1 MSTFI
6 AFVSQCC
13 YNLKQKIWKKKTK
26 CVFDEAIFP
35 SNNYIVYNKYKINP
49 ITVIK
54 FNEQNIVD
62 TIGEGGSAVV
72 YKYIDNNKLYAC
84 KKQTKNILSIEREIE
99 IMKKYKQHKHLPMY
113 YDSYVNNSTNL
124 QRSLRYHYIFMEY
137 WEGQELFQHIK
148 PDFDFQ
154 LATNIIYQLISAVK
168 HLQKYNII
176 HSDIKLENIIIDQN
190 NQIKLID
197 FGLSRVL
204 PEYGNCVRLNR
215 YIGTIGYISP
225 ESILFN
231 YVNLK
236 TDIWSIGILYFMLL
250 NNKHVFN
257 VVNIHTYKSQL
268 SYIYSR
274 RTKPMYINNN
284 TLTNTK
290 KRINILS
297 FLTKTICHEKNRY
310 TIKECLN
317 SKIFKNVVKV

>member
-6 AFVSQCC
+6 TFVSQCC

-54 FNEQNIVD
+54 FNEQNIID

-113 YDSYVNNSTNL
+113 FDSYVDNSTNL
-124 QRSLRYHYIFMEY
+124 HRSLRYHYIFMEY
-137 WEGQELFQHIK
+137 CQGQELFQHIK
-148 PDFDFQ
+148 QDFDFE
-154 LATNIIYQLISAVK
+154 LATNIIYQLLTAVK

-204 PEYGNCVRLNR
+204 PEYENCVRLNR

-236 TDIWSIGILYFMLL
+236 TDIWSIGILYFILL
-250 NNKHVFN
+250 NNHHVFN
-257 VVNIHTYKSQL
+257 VVNSNNYKYQL
-268 SYIYSR
+268 SNIHSMPA
-274 RTKPMYINNN
+274 TKFNINNI
-284 TLTNTK
+284 TLTSTK
-290 KRINILS
+290 KRINILR
-297 FLTKTICHEKNRY
+297 FLTKTICYEKDRY

-317 SKIFKNVVKV
+317 SKVFKNVVKV